1 MNIYEYQLFNS
12 CNFSSKAVVL
22 IVNCFLERR
31 VQFLLYFFNFFF
43 FKGLRLIFV
52 IFVTLF
58 LERILRATGG
68 GARAGVRQGQRQLL
82 GGDGLLCERLHLG
95 KVEIMTMLTNFLSK
109 SFKP

>member
-1 MNIYEYQLFNS
+1 MQL
-12 CNFSSKAVVL
+12 
-22 IVNCFLERR
+22 
-31 VQFLLYFFNFFF
+31 F
-43 FKGLRLIFV
+43 FKGSRDYCELFSRKACVFFLTFSIYGLRL

-109 SFKP
+109 SFKPFPSF

>member
-1 MNIYEYQLFNS
+1 MQLFFKGS
-12 CNFSSKAVVL
+12 RDYCELFSQKACAIFVYVFS
-22 IVNCFLERR
+22 N
-31 VQFLLYFFNFFF
+31 FF

-58 LERILRATGG
+58 PERILRATGG

-109 SFKP
+109 SFKPFPSF

>member
-1 MNIYEYQLFNS
+1 M
-12 CNFSSKAVVL
+12 
-22 IVNCFLERR
+22 
-31 VQFLLYFFNFFF
+31 
-43 FKGLRLIFV
+43 

>member
-1 MNIYEYQLFNS
+1 M
-12 CNFSSKAVVL
+12 
-22 IVNCFLERR
+22 
-31 VQFLLYFFNFFF
+31 
-43 FKGLRLIFV
+43 

-95 KVEIMTMLTNFLSK
+95 KVKIMTMSTNFLSNHK
-109 SFKP
+109 VKLVKLAALRICGRFRKGGRSKVEMSWRKMEFFQSSFVCWRQL